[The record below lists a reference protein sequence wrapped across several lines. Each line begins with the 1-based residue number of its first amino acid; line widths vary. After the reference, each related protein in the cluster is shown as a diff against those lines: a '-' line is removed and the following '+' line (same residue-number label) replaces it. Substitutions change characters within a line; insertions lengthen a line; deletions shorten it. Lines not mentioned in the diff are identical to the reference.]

1 MSMSFADLGVP
12 SNLVERLASRGIS
25 EAFPIQEASI
35 PDALAGKDVVG
46 KAATGSGKT
55 LAFGLPLLARLEKA
69 RPRKPTALILVPT
82 RELAAQVQK
91 ELAQLT
97 EDKGR
102 RIITIYGGTSYNIAR
117 KALNFGVD
125 VVVACPGRLEDMLEQ
140 RAFDLQSCTTVVVDE
155 ADRMADM
162 GFLPCVRRIISATA
176 PNRHVM
182 LFSATMGPD
191 VKSLVK
197 EFTNDAVIHDVVGE
211 EAPSDVDHFFWRVPR
226 DQRPQMTADIVEE
239 YDRAIVFTRTK
250 HGADRLARQLEER
263 GISAVPLHGD
273 RTQAQRERAL
283 RSVKS
288 GQVRVLVA
296 TDVAARGIHID
307 LLPVVIHYDPPAQ
320 ANDYLHRS
328 GRTGRAGNTGAV
340 ISLVGEDVIGQVK
353 RLQKALGIPT
363 MIEPRE
369 DAPAIRLGAVDDV
382 AAAERLD
389 DRGGKGRSERSS
401 SSRDRGPRNF
411 GDRGAR
417 SDRGF
422 SDRAPRGDRPDRGFG
437 DRDRSSSPRTER
449 SFSDR
454 APRGDRP
461 ERGND
466 RPFTPRSDRP
476 ERSFG
481 DRDRAA
487 SPRGERSFSD
497 RAPRGDRPERGFADR
512 APRSDRP
519 ERGFADRDREARP
532 DRGSDRRPSRDFA
545 GRSASPRGGKEKEGT
560 VSFFNDSKGF
570 GFASDDKGDDLF
582 IHFSSIQGDGFK
594 SLSEGQKITFE
605 EAEGPK
611 GREARNVRVVG
622 GGRSR
627 R

>member
-1 MSMSFADLGVP
+1 MSMTFADLGVP

-197 EFTNDAVIHDVVGE
+197 EFTNEAVIHDVVGE

-307 LLPVVIHYDPPAQ
+307 LLPVVVHYDPPAQ
-320 ANDYLHRS
+320 ATDYLHRS

-382 AAAERLD
+382 AATERLD

-401 SSRDRGPRNF
+401 SRDRDRGPRSF
-411 GDRGAR
+411 GDRDRGAR
-417 SDRGF
+417 S
-422 SDRAPRGDRPDRGFG
+422 
-437 DRDRSSSPRTER
+437 ER

-481 DRDRAA
+481 DRDRSA

-512 APRSDRP
+512 APRGDRP
-519 ERGFADRDREARP
+519 ERGFADRDHAARP
-532 DRGSDRRPSRDFA
+532 DRGNDRRPSRDFA
-545 GRSASPRGGKEKEGT
+545 DRSASPRGGKEKEGT

>member
-1 MSMSFADLGVP
+1 
-12 SNLVERLASRGIS
+12 
-25 EAFPIQEASI
+25 
-35 PDALAGKDVVG
+35 
-46 KAATGSGKT
+46 
-55 LAFGLPLLARLEKA
+55 
-69 RPRKPTALILVPT
+69 
-82 RELAAQVQK
+82 
-91 ELAQLT
+91 
-97 EDKGR
+97 
-102 RIITIYGGTSYNIAR
+102 
-117 KALNFGVD
+117 
-125 VVVACPGRLEDMLEQ
+125 
-140 RAFDLQSCTTVVVDE
+140 
-155 ADRMADM
+155 
-162 GFLPCVRRIISATA
+162 
-176 PNRHVM
+176 
-182 LFSATMGPD
+182 
-191 VKSLVK
+191 
-197 EFTNDAVIHDVVGE
+197 
-211 EAPSDVDHFFWRVPR
+211 
-226 DQRPQMTADIVEE
+226 MTADIVEE

-307 LLPVVIHYDPPAQ
+307 LLPVVVHYDPPAQ
-320 ANDYLHRS
+320 ATDYLHRS

-363 MIEPRE
+363 MIEHRE

-382 AAAERLD
+382 AATERLD

-401 SSRDRGPRNF
+401 SRDRDRGPRNF
-411 GDRGAR
+411 GDRDRGAR
-417 SDRGF
+417 SERSF
-422 SDRAPRGDRPDRGFG
+422 SDRAPRGDRPERGFG
-437 DRDRSSSPRTER
+437 DRDRTSSPRTER

-481 DRDRAA
+481 DRDRSAA
-487 SPRGERSFSD
+487 PRSDRSFSD
-497 RAPRGDRPERGFADR
+497 RAPRGDRPERGFGDR
-512 APRSDRP
+512 DRSARP
-519 ERGFADRDREARP
+519 ERSA
-532 DRGSDRRPSRDFA
+532 DRRPSRDFA
-545 GRSASPRGGKEKEGT
+545 DRSSSPRGGKEKEGT